1 MAKTRETKTEQQLPK
16 IAKAATGA
24 AYKRARRVGA
34 VVVYRDGEIRRI
46 GASGKSTLVKKHEP
60 RVRIA
65 KGTKFTLKSA
75 KA

>member
-1 MAKTRETKTEQQLPK
+1 MPKTKESKTEQQLPQ

-46 GASGKSTLVKKHEP
+46 APTGKSTLVKKHEP
-60 RVRIA
+60 RTRIT